1 MTTAIATTET
11 VIDGELVFDP
21 DFDGTYATDWNYDQ
35 AAAAT
40 AVINEVTGQF
50 AENMDEL
57 MFDAF
62 SHRVWVG
69 LGYETWEAWRG
80 SLTVRKS
87 VSERRALTSKMHKR
101 GMSTRAISA
110 ALGVSKGTVGNDL
123 AAGAQDWAGDELT
136 DSDGKPIVQSEK
148 IKGADGKDY
157 KRPEPKPAKE
167 VDAPKA
173 PRAKAQRHLAIATG
187 RVEELAVVA
196 ENVAT
201 EFAGE
206 ILDDSVTPKDAIAL
220 LKQVTTALTELRK
233 LSKAL
238 KNRADEADEK

>member
-11 VIDGELVFDP
+11 VLDAELVFDP
-21 DFDGTYATDWNYDQ
+21 DYDGTYATDWNYDQ

-40 AVINEVTGQF
+40 AVINDTTGKF
-50 AENMDEL
+50 AEDMDEL

-69 LGYETWEAWRG
+69 LGYETWEGWRG

-87 VSERRALTSKMHKR
+87 VSERRALTAKMHKR
-101 GMSTRAISA
+101 GMSTRAIGA
-110 ALGVSKGTVGNDL
+110 ALGNSEGTVRNDL
-123 AAGAQDWAGDELT
+123 KASAQDYAVEPLT
-136 DSDGKPIVQSEK
+136 DSDGNPIVESEK
-148 IKGADGKDY
+148 ITGTNGKSY

-167 VDAPKA
+167 VEPPKA

-206 ILDDSVTPKDAIAL
+206 ILDDSVTPKDAVAL